1 MKKTILIIHL
11 LFLFPLIGS
20 AQLSIDSAFTQQSI
34 LQDTLPLG
42 SNLNFNVRINNLG
55 ATPYSGTVYLVA
67 GVDSSAGVTSIDTIG
82 FINVVN
88 FLSGNLDIP
97 FNDNV
102 LYQNGYRLGGN
113 IVVVWPIA
121 NGLLPVDTF
130 NTDIYVTEPKTVG
143 LNEKENLLDK
153 VSVYPNP
160 INNELTIKKLTSDFY
175 VKHVRIYTI
184 YRELIY
190 SGLYQENIDVSYLSK
205 GTYLLELEFET
216 SQRLVFKIIK

>member
-1 MKKTILIIHL
+1 M
-11 LFLFPLIGS
+11 FLFPLIGS
-20 AQLSIDSAFTQQSI
+20 AQLTIDSAFTQQSI

-42 SNLNFNVRINNLG
+42 SNLSFNVRINNLG

-82 FINVVN
+82 FVNVVN
-88 FLSGNLDIP
+88 FLNGNVDIP

-102 LYQNGYRLGGN
+102 LPQNGYRLGGN

-121 NGLLPVDTF
+121 SGLLPVDTF
-130 NTDIYVTEPKTVG
+130 NANIYVVEPTTVG
-143 LNEKENLLDK
+143 LNETETLLDK

-160 INNELTIKKLTSDFY
+160 VNNELTIKKLTSDFT

-190 SGLYQENIDVSYLSK
+190 SELYQENIDVSHLTK
-205 GTYLLELEFET
+205 GTYLLELELET
-216 SQRLVFKIIK
+216 SQRLIFKIIK

>member
-1 MKKTILIIHL
+1 MKRTILIIHL

-20 AQLSIDSAFTQQSI
+20 AQLTIDSAFTQQSI

-67 GVDSSAGVTSIDTIG
+67 GVDSSLGVASIDTIG

-88 FLSGNLDIP
+88 FLNGNVDIP
-97 FNDNV
+97 FNDNI
-102 LYQNGYRLGGN
+102 LNQNGYRLGGN

-121 NGLLPVDTF
+121 NGLLPADTF
-130 NTDIYVTEPKTVG
+130 NTNIYVTEPKSVG
-143 LNEKENLLDK
+143 IKEKENLLDK

-160 INNELTIKKLTSDFY
+160 INNELTIKKLTTDIT

-190 SGLYQENIDVSYLSK
+190 SELYQENIDVSNLSK
-205 GTYLLELEFET
+205 GTYLLELELET